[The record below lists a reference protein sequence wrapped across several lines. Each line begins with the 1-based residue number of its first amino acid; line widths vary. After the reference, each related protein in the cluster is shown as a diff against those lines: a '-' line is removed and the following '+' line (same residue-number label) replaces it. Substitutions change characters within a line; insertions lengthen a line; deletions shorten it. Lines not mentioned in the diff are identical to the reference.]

1 MTFTIDQLN
10 HGCKIVIYEY
20 IQDIMKEK
28 VAERITRT
36 LKNKIYKSMISVSK
50 NMFINRL
57 TDINNEYNN
66 IYHST
71 INMKLPDVKSKTY
84 IKSYS
89 ENMKT
94 ILNLKLMI
102 MWICQSIKT
111 CFAKSYALN
120 WTEEVFVAKRVKNT
134 VP

>member
-1 MTFTIDQLN
+1 MLFKRSSISLDAHQTKYGQTKAVTFTIDQLN
-10 HGCKIVIYEY
+10 HGSKIVIQEY

-36 LKNKIYKSMISVSK
+36 LKNKIYKYMISVSK

-57 TDINNEYNN
+57 TDINNEYDN
-66 IYHST
+66 IYHSK

-102 MWICQSIKT
+102 M
-111 CFAKSYALN
+111 
-120 WTEEVFVAKRVKNT
+120 
-134 VP
+134 

>member
-1 MTFTIDQLN
+1 
-10 HGCKIVIYEY
+10 
-20 IQDIMKEK
+20 MKEK

-36 LKNKIYKSMISVSK
+36 LKNKIYKYMISVSK

-71 INMKLPDVKSKTY
+71 INMKLPDVKSSTY

-94 ILNLKLMI
+94 ILYLKLMI
-102 MWICQSIKT
+102 M
-111 CFAKSYALN
+111 
-120 WTEEVFVAKRVKNT
+120 
-134 VP
+134 